1 MKIADKTIAQAII
14 GATED
19 KKGKALD
26 AVIETTFHWLKNQRL
41 ISRWPKIRLA
51 LEQAAREAE
60 GKVLVKVI
68 TRHPVGPEM
77 LATISRWC
85 HKHLG
90 KPVDL
95 EEVID
100 SSIIGGFKLM
110 YGDQQLDATINHR
123 LASLQQ
129 QLLNE

>member
-1 MKIADKTIAQAII
+1 MKVTDKQVAQAIMT
-14 GATED
+14 ASLD
-19 KKGKALD
+19 KKGKVLD
-26 AVIETTFHWLKNQRL
+26 GVIESAAYWLKSQRL

-51 LEQAAREAE
+51 LEQAVREAE
-60 GKVLVKVI
+60 GRVLVKVI
-68 TRHPVGPEM
+68 TRYPVGQEM

-85 HKHLG
+85 HRHLG

-100 SSIIGGFKLM
+100 VTIIGGFKLM

-123 LASLQQ
+123 LKSLHQ

>member
-1 MKIADKTIAQAII
+1 MIVSDKQIAQAIL
-14 GATED
+14 AAASD
-19 KKGKALD
+19 KKSKALD
-26 AVIETTFHWLKNQRL
+26 RVIEAAAQWLKQQRL

-68 TRHPVGPEM
+68 VRYPVGTEM

-85 HKHLG
+85 RQHLG
-90 KPVDL
+90 KPVDI

-100 SSIIGGFKLM
+100 STIIGGFKLM
-110 YGDQQLDATINHR
+110 YGDQQLDATINRR
-123 LASLQQ
+123 LTLLQQ
-129 QLLNE
+129 ELLNE

>member
-1 MKIADKTIAQAII
+1 MNITDKQIAQAILH
-14 GATED
+14 ASEE
-19 KKGKALD
+19 KKGKILD
-26 AVIETTFHWLKNQRL
+26 GVIESTALWLKQQRL

-51 LEQAAREAE
+51 LEQAVREAE

-68 TRHPVGPEM
+68 TRHPVGSEM
-77 LATISRWC
+77 LGTISRWC

-100 SSIIGGFKLM
+100 DSIIGGFKLM
-110 YGDQQLDATINHR
+110 YGDQQLDATINRR
-123 LASLQQ
+123 LTSLQQ